1 MNSETNEESRLGEA
15 AAQAS
20 KAAEQAQKAS
30 DLADKASTEAR
41 EAADKVRQVVDNT
54 GENSEAQD
62 SEREFPADPQDS
74 SGGGVDPPS
83 SPSLPGDP
91 STTRPDY

>member
-41 EAADKVRQVVDNT
+41 EAEYSYGHQSVRGRFRN
-54 GENSEAQD
+54 NII
-62 SEREFPADPQDS
+62 
-74 SGGGVDPPS
+74 
-83 SPSLPGDP
+83 L
-91 STTRPDY
+91 